1 MNFLERNLENN
12 IASTKKD
19 IREANDELLNAA
31 NSIAVDILKKKINTL
46 TLKLHKYLDDL
57 KSVNPNNS
65 LFNNSLLNAEDGSLV
80 PDDYEEV
87 LDSYLNELVALESTY
102 LSENYD
108 DFILEDDEEIL
119 FCVDNIVLSE
129 EKTVKIQGTYQG
141 LSIRI
146 MSGVWYR
153 IGQAS
158 GGTEVR
164 IVPIDTGTFALTT
177 KRIIFHGEKKSLSYN
192 LETIV
197 SVRSFQEGIG
207 LGRSKKQKIEYFSN
221 FDLYGR
227 NNEESNME
235 YLFNGGFMK
244 NLIMKVIKYDYE
256 SMDMDMDM
264 DNLSEDIKNLSN
276 ELENLT
282 KNGQTLAEDC
292 EVEIT
297 SGEVAEDFNEAIISM
312 KELNETLEETKQ
324 ELEESLKLLKKNKT

>member
-1 MNFLERNLENN
+1 MNFLERDLENN

-31 NSIAVDILKKKINTL
+31 NSLAADVLKNRINAL
-46 TLKLHKYLDDL
+46 TLKLHKCLDDL
-57 KSVNPNNS
+57 KSINP
-65 LFNNSLLNAEDGSLV
+65 NNSLLNAEDRSLV

-153 IGQAS
+153 VGQAS
-158 GGTEVR
+158 GGTEVK

-197 SVRSFQEGIG
+197 SVRAFEEGVG

-221 FDLYGR
+221 FDLYKL
-227 NNEESNME
+227 NNEESDME

-244 NLIMKVIKYDYE
+244 TLIMKVIKYDYKN
-256 SMDMDMDM
+256 MDMDM
-264 DNLSEDIKNLSN
+264 DNLSEGIKNLSN

-282 KNGQTLAEDC
+282 KTGQTLAEDGDPK
-292 EVEIT
+292 II
-297 SGEVAEDFNEAIISM
+297 SEVAEDFKEATISM
-312 KELNETLEETKQ
+312 EELNKTLEETNQ
-324 ELEESLKLLKKNKT
+324 ELEESLKLLNKINKT

>member
-1 MNFLERNLENN
+1 M
-12 IASTKKD
+12 
-19 IREANDELLNAA
+19 
-31 NSIAVDILKKKINTL
+31 
-46 TLKLHKYLDDL
+46 HKYLDDL

-129 EKTVKIQGTYQG
+129 EQTVKIQGTYQG

-146 MSGVWYR
+146 MSGLWYR

-158 GGTEVR
+158 GGTEVG

-221 FDLYGR
+221 FDLYKL

-244 NLIMKVIKYDYE
+244 NLIMETIKQ
-256 SMDMDMDM
+256 
-264 DNLSEDIKNLSN
+264 KK
-276 ELENLT
+276 T
-282 KNGQTLAEDC
+282 G
-292 EVEIT
+292 
-297 SGEVAEDFNEAIISM
+297 
-312 KELNETLEETKQ
+312 
-324 ELEESLKLLKKNKT
+324 KL